1 MKVFLSI
8 LSISMLSTIWLG
20 PGIAGGAQLLSD
32 DELDEV
38 TAAGS
43 VDYSIDFIGNSNLI
57 LGTTPTPGVV
67 STPLGLTSAL
77 SSVSAAAAAA
87 EAAKAVSGIAGLA
100 VASDAV
106 STAATALTDTSNT
119 ISLNS
124 LNAGKATLSAAA
136 TLLNS
141 VPLEQHTP
149 AIIDAANKIDQA
161 AASLNQ
167 AAFNTKA
174 IELNTAVKA
183 VEAVK
188 VALSTL
194 PEIGGEIDHSS
205 AIDAAVKS
213 IQTAK
218 NAINEAAQAQKASG
232 GGSQTAFVLKEG
244 GDGSLDPILRINF
257 NSGRTVGSAD
267 IIPLVTRG
275 GPSQPGLDALNLDG
289 AAIAGPNGLLPL
301 TVVAET
307 LMLNMNI
314 CYFCRADKIIQTN
327 NGYVVPIYAR

>member
-1 MKVFLSI
+1 
-8 LSISMLSTIWLG
+8 MLSTLWLG

-43 VDYSIDFIGNSNLI
+43 VDYSIDFIGDRNLI
-57 LGTTPTPGVV
+57 LGTTPTTGVAPY
-67 STPLGLTSAL
+67 SPAITSAL
-77 SSVSAAAAAA
+77 SSIGAAAASA
-87 EAAKAVSGIAGLA
+87 EAAKAVSGFAALGVASEA
-100 VASDAV
+100 VA
-106 STAATALTDTSNT
+106 TAATALTDTSKT
-119 ISLNS
+119 ISLDS

-136 TLLNS
+136 SLLNS

-149 AIIDAANKIDQA
+149 AIIDAANKVNQA

-167 AAFNTKA
+167 AALNTKA
-174 IELNTAVKA
+174 IELNSAVKA
-183 VEAVK
+183 VEAAK
-188 VALSTL
+188 IALNQL
-194 PEIGGEIDHSS
+194 PEVGGEVDHSL

-213 IQTAK
+213 IQTAQ
-218 NAINEAAQAQKASG
+218 NAINEAAQAQIAST
-232 GGSQTAFVLKEG
+232 GGSQTTFVLKEG
-244 GDGSLDPILRINF
+244 GDGSLEPILRINF

-314 CYFCRADKIIQTN
+314 CYFCRADKIVQTN
-327 NGYVVPIYAR
+327 NGYVVPIYAQ